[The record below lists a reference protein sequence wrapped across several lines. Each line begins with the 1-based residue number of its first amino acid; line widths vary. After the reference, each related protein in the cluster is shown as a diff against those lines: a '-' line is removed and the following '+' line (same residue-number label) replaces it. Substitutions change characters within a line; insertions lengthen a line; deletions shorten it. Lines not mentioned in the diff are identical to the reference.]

1 MNEKY
6 LSLIEPENLVEHIQD
21 FNEWLD
27 LAESKKDLIDTL
39 IAFEVAE
46 MYEYCVLI
54 KNKIDSYC

>member
-6 LSLIEPENLVEHIQD
+6 LSLIEPENLIEHIQD

-27 LAESKKDLIDTL
+27 LAESKKDLVDTL
-39 IAFEVAE
+39 IAFEATE

-54 KNKIDSYC
+54 KNKIDNYL